1 MHLFVTHQESVMR
14 TTLDVADDVLA
25 AVKDKARQENST
37 AGAVL
42 SRLARQ
48 ALTASA
54 GGNTVTVAGFR
65 PIPPRGFVV
74 TNEHVNK
81 IREIEGI

>member
-1 MHLFVTHQESVMR
+1 MR
-14 TTLDVADDVLA
+14 TTIDLADDVLA
-25 AVKDKARQENST
+25 AAKEIARLENST

-48 ALTASA
+48 ALTQT
-54 GGNTVTVAGFR
+54 GGTETGRSVAGFR
-65 PIPPRGFVV
+65 TIPRGGHVV
-74 TNEHVNK
+74 TNDHVNA

>member
-1 MHLFVTHQESVMR
+1 MR

-25 AVKDKARQENST
+25 AAKELARLENST

-48 ALTASA
+48 ALTSRAAPSGRSA
-54 GGNTVTVAGFR
+54 AGFR
-65 PIPPRGFVV
+65 TIPAGGHVV
-74 TNEHVNK
+74 TPEHVNA
-81 IREIEGI
+81 IREIVGI

>member
-1 MHLFVTHQESVMR
+1 MR
-14 TTLDVADDVLA
+14 TTIDLADDVLA
-25 AVKDKARQENST
+25 AAKEIARLENST

-48 ALTASA
+48 ALTQA
-54 GGNTVTVAGFR
+54 GGTETGRSAAGLR
-65 PIPPRGFVV
+65 TIPRGGHVV
-74 TNEHVNK
+74 TNDHVNA

>member
-1 MHLFVTHQESVMR
+1 MR

-25 AVKDKARQENST
+25 AVKELARLGNST
-37 AGAVL
+37 AGEVL

-54 GGNTVTVAGFR
+54 GGDTVTVAGFR
-65 PIPPRGFVV
+65 PLPYRGAVV
-74 TNEHVNK
+74 TNEQINA
-81 IREIEGI
+81 IREADGI